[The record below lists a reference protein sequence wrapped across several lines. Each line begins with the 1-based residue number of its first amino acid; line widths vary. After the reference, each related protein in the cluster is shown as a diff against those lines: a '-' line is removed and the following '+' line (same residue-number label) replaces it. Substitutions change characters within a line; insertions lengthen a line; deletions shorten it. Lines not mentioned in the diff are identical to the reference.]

1 MLVELTYLCVINE
14 WPVTVTSF
22 VPSVHIVEIEYYVDT
37 SHQICINMWGK
48 GSSNID
54 WESRKEKLVHNS
66 PTNAHEWIYYLSRQ
80 FNQLSNI
87 LMLIYVVGFIDSSK
101 LLCTMV
107 IATNLKKNHKKQ
119 LCWKKN
125 YQKCNVSRQFISV
138 NDIF

>member
-1 MLVELTYLCVINE
+1 MMLGLGCNMKILMLVELTYLCVINE

-22 VPSVHIVEIEYYVDT
+22 VPSVHIVESEYYVDT

-87 LMLIYVVGFIDSSK
+87 LMFNICSGLYRFIKTIMYNGDSNKFKEKS
-101 LLCTMV
+101 
-107 IATNLKKNHKKQ
+107 
-119 LCWKKN
+119 
-125 YQKCNVSRQFISV
+125 QKTVMLAEKSPKM
-138 NDIF
+138 